1 MRKRYGGFLSQR
13 FNSKEVTIK
22 STNCNRIIKTAQ
34 SIVSGLY
41 KPKEAENWDEKT
53 APLPTPIA
61 TLDQIWI
68 DIPKCA
74 RYEQLLSH
82 AYKTEEF
89 INANNYYKVELHIFN
104 IKNKLI
110 WNQGLI
116 DNQIK
121 ILIIK
126 KWKLN
131 K

>member
-1 MRKRYGGFLSQR
+1 MIIEGDFLRERYSDFLSER
-13 FNSKEVTIK
+13 FNEKEVTIK
-22 STNCNRIIKTAQ
+22 STNYSRTIKTAQ

-82 AYKTEEF
+82 VYKTEEF
-89 INANNYYKVELHIFN
+89 INANNYYKVTISRLRKE
-104 IKNKLI
+104 
-110 WNQGLI
+110 
-116 DNQIK
+116 
-121 ILIIK
+121 
-126 KWKLN
+126 
-131 K
+131 